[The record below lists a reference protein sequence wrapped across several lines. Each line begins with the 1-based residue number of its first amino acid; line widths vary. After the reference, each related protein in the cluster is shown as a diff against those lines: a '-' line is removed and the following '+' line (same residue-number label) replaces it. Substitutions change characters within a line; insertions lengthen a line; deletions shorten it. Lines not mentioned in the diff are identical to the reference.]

1 MLKGCQREMILLQTK
16 ESEMFECAYFVLR
29 RGRKASVRGDMMAEA
44 HRIIGAGGD
53 AFGRRRGRWGVA
65 LFLLGCLLGAGVF
78 ALCCAIIP

>member
-29 RGRKASVRGDMMAEA
+29 RGRRGAVRSDMMAEA
-44 HRIIGAGGD
+44 HRIIGEGGE
-53 AFGRRRGRWGVA
+53 AFCRRRVRWGAV

-78 ALCCAIIP
+78 ALSCAIIP